1 MGWNESTHKKKAIKR
16 RKIANREKKK
26 LANIKEPRSRGWE
39 KTVEIGMEGMHR
51 KENSGKITG
60 YISTW
65 EENKMKE
72 VLKLPSGKR
81 EKRHGNFWA
90 GVLT

>member
-1 MGWNESTHKKKAIKR
+1 
-16 RKIANREKKK
+16 
-26 LANIKEPRSRGWE
+26 
-39 KTVEIGMEGMHR
+39 MEGIHR
-51 KENSGKITG
+51 KESSGKITG

-81 EKRHGNFWA
+81 EKRHRNVWAGILNATTKMNNSPLRNGKKNLVNDGEIEQGILNFWH
-90 GVLT
+90 LFI